1 MQLSQRAK
9 IFSPF
14 AALKG
19 FEEAV
24 EEKVQVYVEKREL
37 NDEEQ
42 EALETA
48 LSRLHDLTANLRAAK
63 ENRITATVTWF
74 VPCADENHEAYGHGG
89 SYERYTGTVWKI
101 DPILTKSLLIGDRT
115 IEFSEL
121 AEIVIQEDS

>member
-1 MQLSQRAK
+1 MSQRAK

-19 FEEAV
+19 FEDAID
-24 EEKVQVYVEKREL
+24 EKVQVYVEKREL